1 MLTVTL
7 INLSFIFK
15 GTIRCVFYI
24 LRSKDPQSFSKIMNI
39 HTPRKNSRYLLKT
52 FYVATFLYC
61 QIYRVG
67 QNNFPLR
74 QIYARKNQIKFLLH
88 SFINMWLHVINLEVQ
103 ESMLVLGWTARRKEQ
118 KEREFTSNAGLHR
131 CV

>member
-1 MLTVTL
+1 MTL

-24 LRSKDPQSFSKIMNI
+24 LRSKDPQSYSKIMKI

-74 QIYARKNQIKFLLH
+74 QIYARKYQIKFFA
-88 SFINMWLHVINLEVQ
+88 SFLYNYVTTCNKFGG
-103 ESMLVLGWTARRKEQ
+103 S
-118 KEREFTSNAGLHR
+118 REYAGIGMNS
-131 CV
+131 